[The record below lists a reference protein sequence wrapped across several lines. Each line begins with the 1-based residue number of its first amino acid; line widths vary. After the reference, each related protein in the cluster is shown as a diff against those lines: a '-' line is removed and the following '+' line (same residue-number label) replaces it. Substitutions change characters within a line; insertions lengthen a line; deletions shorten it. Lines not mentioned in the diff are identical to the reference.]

1 MKTLRAA
8 DSADAIVD
16 GLRWRRAEVYVPS
29 SLRPLGVLDLALP
42 RRIKR
47 IRTAH
52 VPQRPD
58 RPKFDPAARAD
69 QPAGDA
75 AAAARARR
83 PQPSPGPG

>member
-16 GLRWRRAEVYVPS
+16 GLRRRRAKFYVPS
-29 SLRPLGVLDLALP
+29 SLRPSSVLDLALP

-47 IRTAH
+47 IRLAH

-58 RPKFDPAARAD
+58 RPRVDPAARAD
-69 QPAGDA
+69 HQVVTRPRCAEA
-75 AAAARARR
+75 WRR
-83 PQPSPGPG
+83 G

>member
-29 SLRPLGVLDLALP
+29 SLRPLSVLALALP

-47 IRTAH
+47 TRPAH
-52 VPQRPD
+52 VPQRPH
-58 RPKFDPAARAD
+58 
-69 QPAGDA
+69 G
-75 AAAARARR
+75 
-83 PQPSPGPG
+83 PSPMDA